1 MKSFKQI
8 LSERRRDEIKDAV
21 ETAKRMYQ
29 QSLTGSQMREKNPEA
44 TAAFEKSKGG
54 PVRTVTNPESTI
66 ITNMPPSKTT
76 PEEVYARLEN
86 KPTDK
91 TTKKI
96 VKKRVVKK
104 RIVKP
109 PTKPEENINL
119 SSNRKVDLPPRQ
131 SSLTVSSSGP
141 SSSSVNL
148 GDTSLP
154 KSPKTP
160 KGSSIKISAPR
171 STTPSTERVTSAVK
185 GILKAEREAKAA
197 ERAAQRASLA
207 SGASKFTKN
216 LGRAAGLVG
225 AGLEAKTGYETARG
239 QGASQRTAAAIGG
252 FRGAGALAGAA
263 TGARIGGLVA
273 GLPGAVLG
281 GIGGYAMGTN
291 AADSLARGIRGD
303 FGKQFNTKDL
313 RRNIR
318 NVVPY
323 EIRSQVPA
331 NLRQDFGSFLTRA
344 GRTYGD
350 WRRSQ
355 RQNNNR

>member
-8 LSERRRDEIKDAV
+8 LSERNEIEDARRRLASTPVLSDV
-21 ETAKRMYQ
+21 ENKARLINT
-29 QSLTGSQMREKNPEA
+29 PE
-44 TAAFEKSKGG
+44 G
-54 PVRTVTNPESTI
+54 PTI
-66 ITNMPPSKTT
+66 ITNAPESDEIT
-76 PEEVYARLEN
+76 PEEQIAKAERGQREQRGQTAQTGQRGKKTVKRFRRTN
-86 KPTDK
+86 TTNTTNTSTNTPTR
-91 TTKKI
+91 T
-96 VKKRVVKK
+96 
-104 RIVKP
+104 
-109 PTKPEENINL
+109 N
-119 SSNRKVDLPPRQ
+119 Q
-131 SSLTVSSSGP
+131 
-141 SSSSVNL
+141 
-148 GDTSLP
+148 
-154 KSPKTP
+154 SPKLNLDKYGVKVPDPIRPVIAST
-160 KGSSIKISAPR
+160 GNRTTPR

-197 ERAAQRASLA
+197 ERASLV

-239 QGASQRTAAAIGG
+239 QGASQRTAAAIAGS
-252 FRGAGALAGAA
+252 RGAGALAGAA

-291 AADSLARGIRGD
+291 AADSLARGLRGD